1 MSKSKLIIDNLAK
14 LIEEGLITTKD
25 ISNEVKNSLDFKKNE
40 ILNKLNFVTKDEFE
54 VQKARL
60 DKIQKELEFLK
71 KNKNKNKNKKKSKK
85 VKRS

>member
-25 ISNEVKNSLDFKKNE
+25 ISNEVKNSLNLKRDE
-40 ILNKLNFVTKDEFE
+40 VLSKLNFVTKDEFE

-71 KNKNKNKNKKKSKK
+71 KNKEKKIKK
-85 VKRS
+85 AKRF

>member
-25 ISNEVKNSLDFKKNE
+25 ISEEVKNSLDFKKNE

-54 VQKARL
+54 VHKARL

-71 KNKNKNKNKKKSKK
+71 KNKKKSRK

>member
-71 KNKNKNKNKKKSKK
+71 KNKEKKIKK
-85 VKRS
+85 AKRF